1 MAAGAN
7 GDTESVANKTQPT
20 GADVEEFLG
29 TLTDD
34 VTRADCGH
42 LIDLMR
48 AATGEP
54 AAMWG
59 PSIIGFG
66 NRTYRYASG
75 HHGNTALIGFAPR
88 STALVLYLSLD
99 LDDHRD
105 ALQRLGKHRTG
116 KGCLYIKRLADVD
129 ESELRALIESSVR
142 AARALSADS

>member
-1 MAAGAN
+1 MAAGVS
-7 GDTESVANKTQPT
+7 GDTDPVANKTQPT
-20 GADVEEFLG
+20 GADVDAFLG

-34 VTRADCGH
+34 AKRADCER

-59 PSIIGFG
+59 SSIIGFG
-66 NRTYRYASG
+66 DRAYRYASG
-75 HHGNTALIGFAPR
+75 HTGNTALIGFAPR
-88 STALVLYLSLD
+88 STALTLYLSLN

-116 KGCLYIKRLADVD
+116 KGCLYVKRLADID
-129 ESELRALIESSVR
+129 ESELRGLIEASVR
-142 AARALSADS
+142 AARTLSADS